1 MLLYL
6 REFTF
11 PSIEDEELFL
21 NSMELKEAL
30 EGDRRWLW
38 SIVGTAEMEN

>member
-1 MLLYL
+1 MILH
-6 REFTF
+6 ETGG
-11 PSIEDEELFL
+11 

>member
-21 NSMELKEAL
+21 NDEVKQTCMKMLSTDDFG
-30 EGDRRWLW
+30 GDCK
-38 SIVGTAEMEN
+38 